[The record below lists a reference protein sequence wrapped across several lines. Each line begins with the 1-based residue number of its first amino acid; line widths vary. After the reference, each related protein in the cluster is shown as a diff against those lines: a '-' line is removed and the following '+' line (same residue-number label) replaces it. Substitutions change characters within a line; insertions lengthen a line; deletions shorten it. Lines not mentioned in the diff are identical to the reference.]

1 MKKASNIRG
10 DKSTVNRHEPF
21 ARIDHT
27 KTISIP
33 VLLCDF
39 TISSSCKYLS
49 VSAWTQSVDRKAG
62 PTFLSMSRILMS
74 GLEFSSWRSSR
85 SCFER
90 LFLQCEFQPRS
101 SFATLREAWRVC
113 PQDLGFPSMESSRLE
128 RIILGWN
135 RCFEV
140 GWQTYLEGELFGKSL
155 EFAGWTEELLKGARK
170 VWTSDL
176 VPEL

>member
-1 MKKASNIRG
+1 MSLSRELITQRRLAYQSCCV
-10 DKSTVNRHEPF
+10 TLQYE
-21 ARIDHT
+21 
-27 KTISIP
+27 
-33 VLLCDF
+33 
-39 TISSSCKYLS
+39 SSSCKYLS

-113 PQDLGFPSMESSRLE
+113 PQDLGFPWMESSWLE
-128 RIILGWN
+128 RIIWGRLANLSWRRTLRQKSWICWLNWGTVEGRKEGLN
-135 RCFEV
+135 FRPSPRTLDCRLVSSIEV
-140 GWQTYLEGELFGKSL
+140 KLWISL
-155 EFAGWTEELLKGARK
+155 
-170 VWTSDL
+170 V
-176 VPEL
+176 

>member
-1 MKKASNIRG
+1 MSLSRELITQRRLAYQSCCV
-10 DKSTVNRHEPF
+10 TLQYE
-21 ARIDHT
+21 
-27 KTISIP
+27 
-33 VLLCDF
+33 
-39 TISSSCKYLS
+39 SSSCKYLS

-113 PQDLGFPSMESSRLE
+113 PQDLGFPWMESSRLE
-128 RIILGWN
+128 RIIWGWN

-170 VWTSDL
+170 VWTSDERFL
-176 VPEL
+176 TAFEVC